1 MFIKESMQLNEV
13 KKEDDLFFQGPFW
26 VVGDSV
32 IDIKNGNYTIEDYKV
47 PCAFNGDILN
57 DENKTHSQIK
67 PDDYMYYPRGRVGV
81 YKGNAFINI
90 NSILNQPDI
99 INDIIDI
106 FNLKK
111 LDIHIKHEDNKD
123 GHHYGFELK

>member
-1 MFIKESMQLNEV
+1 MVIKEAMQLNEV

-47 PCAFNGDILN
+47 PCTFNGDILN
-57 DENKTHSQIK
+57 GENKTHSQIN